1 MVSRRNIRIKVMQ
14 SLYALH
20 NSEESLGP
28 GQAAKLLNKQF
39 EQTTALFT
47 FLVYHL
53 IETAR
58 FAETD
63 SKNRASKHLPTEAD
77 LHVAVKIAGNTIMW
91 NTLESE
97 MYKKCLATYK
107 PHLVTDADWIKK
119 LYQNLANST
128 LYTIYNEAEG
138 RDRKSETEIM
148 EFIFNDLMLANED
161 FTQYVEDIFNNWD
174 DDADMLRLLILHF
187 MQKPKAFKQNEM
199 VSKEKFDFAVSLLH
213 TVMERRDQLDEL
225 IKPKLKN
232 WDPERLAQLDTIL
245 LEMGVCEFL
254 YFDTIPIK
262 VTINEYIDLAKEYS
276 TQQSGQFIN
285 GILDN
290 IRKELE
296 TKNMI
301 HKVAFKGN

>member
-1 MVSRRNIRIKVMQ
+1 MQ

-20 NSEESLGP
+20 NSGQELLP
-28 GQAAKLLNKQF
+28 GQGTKVLRKQF
-39 EQTTALFT
+39 DLSTGLFT

-53 IETAR
+53 TETAR
-58 FAETD
+58 YAETD
-63 SKNRASKHLPTEAD
+63 ARNKAGKHLPSQAD
-77 LHVAVKIAGNTIMW
+77 LNVPVKIAGNTFLWKI
-91 NTLESE
+91 LESE
-97 MYKKCLATYK
+97 MYIQCLAQYK
-107 PHLVTDADWIKK
+107 PELTADAEWIRK
-119 LYQNLANST
+119 LYFSLTDST
-128 LYTIYNEAEG
+128 LYTIYNDTPG
-138 RDRKSETEIM
+138 RERKSESEIL
-148 EFIFNDLMLANED
+148 EFIFSDLMLANEG
-161 FTQYVEDIFNNWD
+161 FTQYVEDIYNNWD

-187 MQKPKAFKQNEM
+187 IQKPGSFKTTEM
-199 VSKEKFDFAVSLLH
+199 ISKDKFEFAVQLLE
-213 TVMERRDQLDEL
+213 TATSRREQLDAL

-254 YFDTIPIK
+254 YFETIPIK

-296 TKNMI
+296 SERKI
-301 HKVAFKGN
+301 QKVAFSKN